1 MGEGIK
7 NRYDFVFL
15 FDVKDGNPNGDPDQ
29 VNLPRADAED
39 QHGLVTDVC
48 IKRKVRN
55 FVALK
60 KVIDKDGKIIPE
72 NRYDIFIRQ
81 RDINSDDSYLNAIIG
96 KASGNT
102 TSEKRNNLCDD
113 YWDIRTFGAVLST
126 GEKEGGE
133 AEEKEG
139 EEAAKGKKPKK
150 EKIRG
155 AGTVRGPVQFTFARS
170 EDRIYQAEHS
180 ITRCCVTTEKEKND
194 QLKKDR
200 EFATTFGRKATVP
213 YALYR
218 MHGFISAVDARKTG
232 FSEDDLKLLW
242 ESLINAFEN
251 DRAAARGEMNPRKLV
266 IFKHSSHLGNE
277 LSGRLFDRVKITK
290 NAVLPRGKEDY
301 TISVN
306 KEKLPV
312 DDKNKPLIVIQEW
325 PEETI
330 Y

>member
-1 MGEGIK
+1 MSDVIK

-55 FVALK
+55 YVMLEKELK
-60 KVIDKDGKIIPE
+60 PPF
-72 NRYDIFIRQ
+72 DIFIRQ
-81 RDINSDDSYLNAIIG
+81 EQVLNKIIDAAPGEKIQQRQDSLC
-96 KASGNT
+96 NT
-102 TSEKRNNLCDD
+102 
-113 YWDIRTFGAVLST
+113 YFDIRTFGAVLST
-126 GEKEGGE
+126 GDK
-133 AEEKEG
+133 
-139 EEAAKGKKPKK
+139 
-150 EKIRG
+150 G

-180 ITRCCVTTEKEKND
+180 ITRCAVTTEED
-194 QLKKDR
+194 AKKQESR
-200 EFATTFGRKATVP
+200 EHASTFGRKATVP

-218 MHGFISAVDARKTG
+218 MHGFISAIDARKTK

-242 ESLINAFEN
+242 KSLINAFEH

-277 LSGRLFDRVKITK
+277 LSGRLFDRVKVTK
-290 NAVLPRGKEDY
+290 NSELPRGKDDY
-301 TISVN
+301 TITVD
-306 KEKLPV
+306 KEKTPSGIEI
-312 DDKNKPLIVIQEW
+312 KSW
-325 PEETI
+325 PEENLF
-330 Y
+330 